1 MSLYSEEL
9 ARVKELL
16 RSNPRGMTIT
26 EMSREIKINRNSVV
40 KYLDVL
46 LISGQVEMKQLD
58 PAKLF
63 YLSQRNPMSAMLN
76 ITSDCIALVNERLMV
91 TQMNDN
97 LLNLAGLE
105 REDVIGKM
113 VTKIRHPFLNDTDLV
128 ERVNKAMDGDYSTFE
143 LHYADNGNDR
153 YFNIKLFPATCAR

>member
-1 MSLYSEEL
+1 LSLYSEEL

-26 EMSREIKINRNSVV
+26 EMSREIKINRNSVA

-63 YLSQRNPMSAMLN
+63 YLSQRNPMSVMLN
-76 ITSDCIALVNERLMV
+76 ITSDCIALVNERLVV

-105 REDVIGKM
+105 RGCHREDG
-113 VTKIRHPFLNDTDLV
+113 HQDTP
-128 ERVNKAMDGDYSTFE
+128 S
-143 LHYADNGNDR
+143 
-153 YFNIKLFPATCAR
+153 FPQ